1 MDYEKETRRVAV
13 IIEDD
18 PDVRNLLEE
27 ILVQAGFDTVTTTNG
42 ADGIRAVKDNNP
54 AIITLDVNMPGMDG
68 FETAKRIRRF
78 SPCYLIMVSGR
89 DEEFDTLQGLQ
100 SGADDYIAK
109 PFRPRELRA
118 RIDALLRRPLRED
131 QPDAALRETSA
142 ASTNL
147 GMIEALPTMLPAIV
161 PQRVARHTSTGTLT
175 ANGADDAADSTDDS
189 NNPDD
194 LVYPVIEESGP
205 NNRDAFDG
213 HSRDSMR
220 APSPTPVTV
229 PMSQAM
235 SPATTVRSS
244 DLLTSAPEP
253 LPADWFSHNGLRL
266 SSVRRQVLL
275 NSVELDLTR
284 TEFDLL
290 SALLQSGGRVRS
302 KSDLTLWLHGESYV
316 TTYFVSD
323 ADKRAI
329 EAHMGNL
336 RRKLDDD
343 STNPRWIETV
353 RGVGYRLAAVE
364 AA

>member
-1 MDYEKETRRVAV
+1 MDYAKEVRRVAV

-27 ILVQAGFDTVTTTNG
+27 ILVQAGFETITTANG
-42 ADGIRAVKDNNP
+42 ADGIRAVQEHGP
-54 AIITLDVNMPGMDG
+54 SIITLDVNMPGMDG

-78 SPCYLIMVSGR
+78 SPCYLIMISGR

-118 RIDALLRRPLRED
+118 RIDALLRRPLRDEIPDDVARDANANRGIIEAVPMFAPHD
-131 QPDAALRETSA
+131 QSQKATGHIVVESRGADTAIYPIMTIAAATVVTPTTAQTDGAFVAGAIADAAL
-142 ASTNL
+142 
-147 GMIEALPTMLPAIV
+147 GV
-161 PQRVARHTSTGTLT
+161 
-175 ANGADDAADSTDDS
+175 AADSLS
-189 NNPDD
+189 
-194 LVYPVIEESGP
+194 
-205 NNRDAFDG
+205 
-213 HSRDSMR
+213 
-220 APSPTPVTV
+220 
-229 PMSQAM
+229 
-235 SPATTVRSS
+235 
-244 DLLTSAPEP
+244 LTINP
-253 LPADWFSHNGLRL
+253 LPSDWFTHNGLQL

-275 NSVELDLTR
+275 NAVEVDLTR

-316 TTYFVSD
+316 TSYFVSD

-343 STNPRWIETV
+343 SANPRWIETV
-353 RGVGYRLAAVE
+353 RGVGYRLAAVGVR
-364 AA
+364 